1 MPTKKKLNSG
11 ARVRPATFAPYMPAG
26 VIEIGALE
34 KLVARLKESGAE
46 KVKFG
51 GEMVF
56 VWEGHE
62 RPHDPAPGYESNN
75 FKAALVRPVR
85 LCSAE
90 VFCQRYKRPVLGL
103 ARQIDERFR
112 GTPLPV
118 KLHIGIAGCP
128 RSCSEPAVKDIGII
142 AHNQGYEILL
152 GGSAGLGPVLGQSVG
167 LAKDEETVLAVI
179 ERVIAYLQ
187 KGGKKMRLGRLLAKI
202 GKERFLEESGL
213 AALLLPWETLTEE
226 KAGSEEE

>member
-1 MPTKKKLNSG
+1 MKKKPLATG
-11 ARVRPATFAPYMPAG
+11 RIRPATFAPYMPAG
-26 VIEIGALE
+26 VIEIGELE

-75 FKAALVRPVR
+75 FKAPRVRPVR

-90 VFCQRYKRPVLGL
+90 VFCQRYKRPVLAL
-103 ARQIDERFR
+103 AREIDKRFR

-152 GGSAGLGPVLGQSVG
+152 GGSAGLGPVLAQSAG
-167 LAKDEETVLAVI
+167 LANDEEAVLAVI
-179 ERVIAYLQ
+179 KRVITYMQ
-187 KGGKKMRLGRLLAKI
+187 EGGKKMRLGRLIAKI
-202 GKERFLEESGL
+202 GRERFLEESGL
-213 AALLLPWETLTEE
+213 ATLLLPWQTTDEE
-226 KAGSEEE
+226 GSDAE

>member
-1 MPTKKKLNSG
+1 MKKKPLNSG
-11 ARVRPATFAPYMPAG
+11 RIRPATFAPYMPAG
-26 VIEIGALE
+26 VIGIGDLE
-34 KLVARLKESGAE
+34 NLVAKMKESGAE

-56 VWEGHE
+56 VWKGHE

-75 FKAALVRPVR
+75 FKAPRVRPVR

-90 VFCQRYKRPVLGL
+90 VFCQRYKRPVLAL
-103 ARQIDERFR
+103 AREIDKQFR

-152 GGSAGLGPVLGQSVG
+152 GGSAGLGPVLAQSAG
-167 LAKDEETVLAVI
+167 LAKDEKTVLAVI
-179 ERVIAYLQ
+179 ERVIAYMQ
-187 KGGKKMRLGRLLAKI
+187 QAGKKMRLGRLIAKI
-202 GKERFLEESGL
+202 GRERFLEESGL
-213 AALLLPWETLTEE
+213 AALLMPWEMPAEE
-226 KAGSEEE
+226 GPAEE

>member
-1 MPTKKKLNSG
+1 MKKKPLTSG
-11 ARVRPATFAPYMPAG
+11 RVRPATFAPYMPAG
-26 VIEIGALE
+26 VITIGDLE
-34 KLVARLKESGAE
+34 KLVGQMKESGAE

-56 VWEGHE
+56 VWKGHE
-62 RPHDPAPGYESNN
+62 RPHEPAPGYQSNN
-75 FKAALVRPVR
+75 FKAPVVRPVR

-90 VFCQRYKRPVLGL
+90 VFCQRFKQPVLDL
-103 ARQIDERFR
+103 ARTIDERFR

-142 AHNQGYEILL
+142 GHNQGYEILL
-152 GGSAGLGPVLGQSVG
+152 GGSAGLGPVLAQSVG
-167 LAKDEETVLAVI
+167 LAKDKKTVLAVI
-179 ERVIAYLQ
+179 EKVIAYMQ
-187 KGGKKMRLGRLLAKI
+187 QGGKKMRLGRLIAKI

-213 AALLLPWETLTEE
+213 TALLQPWQTPARE
-226 KAGSEEE
+226 KSEEE

>member
-1 MPTKKKLNSG
+1 MKKKPPAG
-11 ARVRPATFAPYMPAG
+11 GRIRPATFAPYMPVG
-26 VIEIGALE
+26 VIEIGELE
-34 KLVARLKESGAE
+34 KLVARLRESGAE

-56 VWEGHE
+56 VWEGPE

-75 FKAALVRPVR
+75 FKAPRVRPVR

-90 VFCQRYKRPVLGL
+90 VFCQRYKRPVLEL
-103 ARQIDERFR
+103 ARKIDERFR

-128 RSCSEPAVKDIGII
+128 RSCSEPSVKDIGII

-152 GGSAGLGPVLGQSVG
+152 GGSAGLGPVLAQSVG
-167 LAKDEETVLAVI
+167 LAKDEKTVLAI
-179 ERVIAYLQ
+179 IKRVIAYMQ
-187 KGGKKMRLGRLLAKI
+187 QGGKKMRLGRLIAKI
-202 GKERFLEESGL
+202 GRERFLEESGL
-213 AALLLPWETLTEE
+213 ATLLLPWQTTAEE
-226 KAGSEEE
+226 GSDAE